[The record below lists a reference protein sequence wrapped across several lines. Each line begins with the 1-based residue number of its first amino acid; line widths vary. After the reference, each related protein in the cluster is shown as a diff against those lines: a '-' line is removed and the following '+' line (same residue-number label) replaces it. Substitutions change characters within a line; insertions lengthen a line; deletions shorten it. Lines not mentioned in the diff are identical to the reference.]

1 MQLNKLEL
9 IKEFD
14 CAKKYLEERED
25 IKALHNLKALVE
37 KDPKNYELW
46 LYLGIALRR
55 IEEYDDAV
63 KCFEKATELKSSSE
77 EAWGLLT
84 TTLMDQGNIDKAKKA
99 IEKAGRLNPSH
110 DHIQFLRQNLVRIY
124 TKFGPFF

>member
-25 IKALHNLKALVE
+25 LKAAKYLRE
-37 KDPKNYELW
+37 IIDKDPTNHEAW

-63 KCFEKATELKSSSE
+63 KCFEKATELKSYSE

-84 TTLMDQGNIDKAKKA
+84 TTLMDQGYIDKAKKA
-99 IEKAGRLNPSH
+99 IEKAGRLNPSN

>member
-14 CAKKYLEERED
+14 HAKKYLEERED
-25 IKALHNLKALVE
+25 IKAVHNLKKLIE

-46 LYLGIALRR
+46 LYLGIAKRR
-55 IEEYDDAV
+55 IEEYDDAI
-63 KCFEKATELKSSSE
+63 KCFEKATEFKSSSE

-99 IEKAGRLNPSH
+99 IEKAGRLNPSN